1 MERIINKQKKK
12 VFVGL
17 LSVFLG
23 PNDREK
29 QKKKK
34 KDWKLIQRKREW
46 KESFLCEGEVSL
58 SSFWNPMFLHKPIP
72 KKAMVAS
79 WTCPGLS
86 L

>member
-1 MERIINKQKKK
+1 MERIINKQPKKN

-17 LSVFLG
+17 LSVILG

-34 KDWKLIQRKREW
+34 FWKLIMKKRGW
-46 KESFLCEGEVSL
+46 KESFVCEGEVSL
-58 SSFWNPMFLHKPIP
+58 SSFWNPMFLQKPTP

-79 WTCPGLS
+79 WTCPSLS